1 MLRIVPTAG
10 VGLAALTL
18 MLGAACSSIEPAPK
32 SGNPATVQQST
43 GAAGQPANTAV
54 ALQAGKDLSTADLV
68 KLAEPSIVRI
78 ETTGGIGSGFIVGEE
93 GYIITNN
100 HVVQTAANRTATTVK
115 VRLSDGTELQGKVV
129 GADSRS
135 DLALVKVESK
145 EKFAAL
151 RLANL
156 DDVQIGQ
163 DVVAIGYALD
173 LAGGEGPS
181 FSVTRGIISQKNRAI
196 QESAKILGAIQTD
209 AAINHG
215 NSGGPLL
222 TLAGE
227 VVGVNTSL
235 VPDTSSA
242 SGTASGIGL
251 AVGSDTVRAVFEQL
265 RDTGRV
271 NRGLLGIANF
281 EALRPAKAKE
291 LGIPGDVGGVYLAD
305 PNGVPADG
313 PAGKAGIQAGDVI
326 TKIDATVLRNEGD
339 LAVAL
344 IKSSPGQQVRVE
356 LYRGGKKM
364 TVTVTLGT
372 PTS

>member
-1 MLRIVPTAG
+1 
-10 VGLAALTL
+10 
-18 MLGAACSSIEPAPK
+18 
-32 SGNPATVQQST
+32 
-43 GAAGQPANTAV
+43 
-54 ALQAGKDLSTADLV
+54 
-68 KLAEPSIVRI
+68 VRI
-78 ETTGGIGSGFIVGEE
+78 ETTGGIGSGFVVGDQ

-100 HVVQTAANRTATTVK
+100 HVVQSASNRTSATVK
-115 VRLSDGTELQGKVV
+115 VRLSDGTELQGKVL
-129 GADSRS
+129 GTDPRS

-145 EKFAAL
+145 DKLPAL
-151 RLANL
+151 TLANL

-196 QESAKILGAIQTD
+196 QEGAKILGAIQTD

-222 TLAGE
+222 TLTGE

-235 VPDTSSA
+235 VPDNSSA

-265 RDTGRV
+265 RDTGKV

-291 LGIPGDVGGVYLAD
+291 LGMPGDVGGVYLAD

-344 IKSSPGQQVRVE
+344 IKSSPGQQVEVE
-356 LYRGGKKM
+356 FYRGGKKM
-364 TVTVTLGT
+364 TVSVTLGT